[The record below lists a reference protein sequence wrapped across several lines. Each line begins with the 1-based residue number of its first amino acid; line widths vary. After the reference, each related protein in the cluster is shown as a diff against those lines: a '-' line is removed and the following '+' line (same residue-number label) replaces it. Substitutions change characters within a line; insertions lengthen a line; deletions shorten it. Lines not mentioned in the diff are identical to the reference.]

1 MESKWCNVIKAGQQV
16 NVKVK
21 EGFMSVEVEKV
32 LFQAKLASTGSYF
45 YATAK
50 VIVRLSEGRTSEV
63 QFRDLYL

>member
-1 MESKWCNVIKAGQQV
+1 MR
-16 NVKVK
+16 VK
-21 EGFMSVEVEKV
+21 VEKV
-32 LFQAKLASTGSYF
+32 LFQAKLASIGSYF